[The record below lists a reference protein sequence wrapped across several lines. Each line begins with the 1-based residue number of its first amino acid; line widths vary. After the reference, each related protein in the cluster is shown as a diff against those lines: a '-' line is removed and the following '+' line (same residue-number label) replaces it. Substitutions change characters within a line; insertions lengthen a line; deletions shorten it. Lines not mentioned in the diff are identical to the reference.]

1 MLGKSLFLPALNK
14 MEVSFCL
21 RHCQS
26 SQGKSIFLRSV
37 HYTVNL
43 HVRLMMQSEM
53 HSYVWVNI
61 HKTSDFLKDSTLIF
75 LFSFTTYQNL
85 WLTEVAVTKEAQKG
99 WADVAQ
105 RNVGETEG
113 CQLAPAQAMARGL
126 PGGDHREA
134 ARSAELFVVITAI
147 LEMSP
152 TLKLVWMS
160 RLMMPHLY
168 QENRRKV
175 YSHKEIFWTTGLTAK
190 LVWEGLRELG
200 KENGLVFTMVRVCG

>member
-37 HYTVNL
+37 HFTVNL
-43 HVRLMMQSEM
+43 HLRLMMQSEM

-85 WLTEVAVTKEAQKG
+85 WLMEVTFIKEAQKG

-105 RNVGETEG
+105 RNVGEKTSWWWSS
-113 CQLAPAQAMARGL
+113 RGHQEC
-126 PGGDHREA
+126 GAVCCDHSDTGDVSYPKSGLDVKTNDATFVPRE
-134 ARSAELFVVITAI
+134 
-147 LEMSP
+147 
-152 TLKLVWMS
+152 
-160 RLMMPHLY
+160 
-168 QENRRKV
+168 
-175 YSHKEIFWTTGLTAK
+175 
-190 LVWEGLRELG
+190 
-200 KENGLVFTMVRVCG
+200 